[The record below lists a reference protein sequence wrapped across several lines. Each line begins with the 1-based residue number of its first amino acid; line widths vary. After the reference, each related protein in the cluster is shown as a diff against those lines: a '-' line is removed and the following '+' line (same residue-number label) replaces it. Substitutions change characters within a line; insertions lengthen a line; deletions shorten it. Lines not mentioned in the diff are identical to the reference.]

1 MSVDP
6 QSLGAAPDDDILR
19 MRVRVR
25 PGELL
30 YLPLQACRS
39 PAERSRFLLSLAI
52 QGYMLDLGLKPKV
65 AADGIARQAGTG
77 AEGPVSRGEPRAEPS
92 TGVQGTQ
99 AAVQIATAP
108 LRMPEPANAE
118 VLDDLLAA
126 GQLFN
131 RDVA

>member
-19 MRVRVR
+19 MRVRIR

-52 QGYMLDLGLKPKV
+52 QGYMSDPSLKPKV
-65 AADGIARQAGTG
+65 AADGIARLPGTG
-77 AEGPVSRGEPRAEPS
+77 TQNPVSRGEPRAEPA

-108 LRMPEPANAE
+108 LRMPEPASAE
-118 VLDDLLAA
+118 VLDNLSAS
-126 GQLFN
+126 GQLYKE
-131 RDVA
+131 DVA